1 MAERHWYI
9 KNCDLFEQLEP
20 AHFSA
25 LERDSR
31 LRKFAKGSPVYL
43 PADASDSVF
52 LLAEGRIKLISI
64 TPDGKQAI
72 LAFIEPGELFG
83 EMALFGAAGRE
94 EYAEAMAASVVVMLP
109 TESLDRVMQDSPSAA
124 LRVTKLVGLRR
135 QRVER
140 RLRSLLFRSNRDR
153 LVHFLLELCETY
165 GKPTAD
171 GLHLAIPL
179 SHQDIANVIGT
190 TRETVTHLLGELQL
204 NGVLKVGRQ
213 KLVVRDTTKLAAE
226 VEDGG
231 RARQPDRHNVPEKPA
246 RSPLA
251 RPT

>member
-20 AHFSA
+20 AQFS
-25 LERDSR
+25 LIEREAR
-31 LRKFAKGSPVYL
+31 VRRFTKGSPVYL
-43 PADASDSVF
+43 PADASESVF
-52 LLAEGRIKLISI
+52 LLAEGRIKLTSI

-83 EMALFGAAGRE
+83 EMALFGGGGRE
-94 EYAEAMAASVVVMLP
+94 EYAEAMAASVVAMIP
-109 TESLDRVMQDSPSAA
+109 TGSLDRVMRDAPDLA

-140 RLRSLLFRSNRDR
+140 RLRSLLFRSNKDR
-153 LVHFLLELCETY
+153 LVHFLLELCDTY
-165 GKPTAD
+165 GKPTPQ

-190 TRETVTHLLGELQL
+190 TRETVTHLLGDLQL

-213 KLVVRDTTKLAAE
+213 KLIVRDVGKLAAE
-226 VEDGG
+226 AEDGG
-231 RARQPDRHNVPEKPA
+231 EVRTRHAVVENADAP

-251 RPT
+251 RPI